1 MAQLR
6 KTFSIETRPILMLKD
21 YLRDDQSSCSSNGFK
36 SLPRRQCCNTVRF
49 ILDIDLKNRDSN
61 KYNNTKRLLH
71 RSRSK
76 ATASTTMAMSALQR
90 ASEAVLKAVKLL
102 QFPSVQRRA
111 KKALLPRSF
120 SRKLLKKSFWTR
132 KADHDKE
139 EEHVHSKIKP
149 LKLFGE
155 FLGGQ
160 QRQPSDQNILQFNPT
175 NRCSNSSKSNS
186 NNSWNESDF
195 TFTDNSTLR
204 SSSGINSET
213 STENDAV
220 ESQKHVQS
228 SASNK
233 VGVSIGEDSINCS
246 EGNIKDW
253 RNEEE
258 KEQCSP
264 VSVLDCPFEDVETD
278 ITSPFH
284 QRLARMEGTKQKL
297 MHTLKRF
304 ESLARLEPVDLEKRI
319 ASSESDNDD
328 SIETPIQ
335 SNKENETEKKAEELL
350 KHIKS
355 TTSSNNT
362 LLSKADNLLSD
373 FFREMIEENQND
385 DSYMLKAAG
394 DWIEGQSDQMF
405 VGWEVEG
412 GREAYLRDME
422 TNNVRWENVDEE
434 KHEFGLALE
443 SEVLTCL
450 LRHWA
455 TASFL
460 REGVKGLSWQ
470 SRLMGKP
477 PLFTMMWGGG
487 CCPVANSKGLKFVR
501 RGALWLLSYSS
512 TEQHPTAPVLL
523 VCTKMP

>member
-21 YLRDDQSSCSSNGFK
+21 YLRDDLSSCSSNGFE
-36 SLPRRQCCNTVRF
+36 SFPRRQCCTTVRF
-49 ILDIDLKNRDSN
+49 LLDIDLKNRDSN
-61 KYNNTKRLLH
+61 NNNNNTKRLLH

-76 ATASTTMAMSALQR
+76 ATASTTMTMSALQR
-90 ASEAVLKAVKLL
+90 ASEAVLNAVKLL
-102 QFPSVQRRA
+102 PFPSVQRRA
-111 KKALLPRSF
+111 KKALLPRRF

-139 EEHVHSKIKP
+139 EEHVHSIIKP

-155 FLGGQ
+155 FLGEQ
-160 QRQPSDQNILQFNPT
+160 QLQPSDQNNLQFDPT
-175 NRCSNSSKSNS
+175 NSCSISKSNS

-195 TFTDNSTLR
+195 TFTDNNTTLR
-204 SSSGINSET
+204 SSSGNNSET
-213 STENDAV
+213 SSDNDAV

-228 SASNK
+228 SVSNK
-233 VGVSIGEDSINCS
+233 VGVSVGEDSVNCS
-246 EGNIKDW
+246 EGNMKDW
-253 RNEEE
+253 KNEEE

-264 VSVLDCPFEDVETD
+264 VSVLDCPFEDDETD

-297 MHTLKRF
+297 MQMLRRF
-304 ESLARLEPVDLEKRI
+304 ESLTRLEPVDLEKRI
-319 ASSESDNDD
+319 VSSESDNDD
-328 SIETPIQ
+328 SIGTPIQ

-350 KHIKS
+350 KQIKS

-362 LLSKADNLLSD
+362 LLSKADNLLPD

-394 DWIEGQSDQMF
+394 DWIEGKSDQMF

-422 TNNVRWENVDEE
+422 ANNVRWENVDEE
-434 KHEFGLALE
+434 KQEFGLALE

-450 LRHWA
+450 VNEL
-455 TASFL
+455 
-460 REGVKGLSWQ
+460 VID
-470 SRLMGKP
+470 
-477 PLFTMMWGGG
+477 LF
-487 CCPVANSKGLKFVR
+487 
-501 RGALWLLSYSS
+501 
-512 TEQHPTAPVLL
+512 
-523 VCTKMP
+523 

>member
-49 ILDIDLKNRDSN
+49 VLDIDLKNRDSN

-149 LKLFGE
+149 LKLFVLYGPQAVSI
-155 FLGGQ
+155 LKL
-160 QRQPSDQNILQFNPT
+160 QP
-175 NRCSNSSKSNS
+175 
-186 NNSWNESDF
+186 
-195 TFTDNSTLR
+195 
-204 SSSGINSET
+204 
-213 STENDAV
+213 ENDAV

-228 SASNK
+228 SVSNK
-233 VGVSIGEDSINCS
+233 AGVSIGEDSINCS

-450 LRHWA
+450 KKTKKLNNKI
-455 TASFL
+455 SFSL
-460 REGVKGLSWQ
+460 SLSLDSFKVFVDGHLNFVSQPREPFEFCFRFNSLF
-470 SRLMGKP
+470 SRDFSRTKQTSTGN
-477 PLFTMMWGGG
+477 FTF
-487 CCPVANSKGLKFVR
+487 CQLIAACF
-501 RGALWLLSYSS
+501 
-512 TEQHPTAPVLL
+512 
-523 VCTKMP
+523 